1 MLIPKKIEKNKLI
14 LYISI
19 IVIMLASTGFF
30 LYKNYSLTS
39 GSKTLVMEAP
49 AESAEESDYN
59 LDNLIKEEPEVEKQE
74 EIKAGEETSLVAEDK
89 SQDKEVLDFN
99 LLADSKFKKL
109 RENVV
114 AETDFKVG
122 KSNPFVPD

>member
-1 MLIPKKIEKNKLI
+1 MLIPKKMEKNKVI
-14 LYISI
+14 LYASI
-19 IVIMLASTGFF
+19 IAIMLAGIMFF

-49 AESAEESDYN
+49 AESAEESNYN
-59 LDNLIKEEPEVEKQE
+59 LDNFIKEELKAEKPEGA
-74 EIKAGEETSLVAEDK
+74 KAGEETNLVQEEK

-122 KSNPFVPD
+122 KSNPFVPN